1 MNVPDSIKVAWA
13 YADKHKNQ
21 FVSELEE
28 VVKQPSISAQNV
40 GLKECAELVRKKMSE
55 LGIKTRL
62 IPIPEAPSIVY
73 GEISGEKNAKT
84 LVIYNHYDVQPVEPL
99 NEWKSDPF
107 KPVIKNGR
115 IYGRGV
121 GDDKGELISRFNAVE
136 SLLNT
141 QGSIKPNVKWI
152 VEGEEEVVSD
162 FGGQGPRW
170 KFFRHV

>member
-1 MNVPDSIKVAWA
+1 MNVPDSIKEAWG
-13 YADKHKNQ
+13 YADKHKNK

-28 VVKQPSISAQNV
+28 IVKQPSISAQNI
-40 GLKECAELVRKKMSE
+40 GLKECAELVRNKMSE

-62 IPIPEAPSIVY
+62 IPISGAPSIVY
-73 GEISGEKNAKT
+73 GEMSGEKNAKT

-121 GDDKGELISRFNAVE
+121 GDDKGELDLQA
-136 SLLNT
+136 
-141 QGSIKPNVKWI
+141 
-152 VEGEEEVVSD
+152 
-162 FGGQGPRW
+162 
-170 KFFRHV
+170 